1 MLILIN
7 LGFFFNTFESLIKNE
22 YFSILIYFCIAIL
35 LSVVIVSFSF
45 FFVNQNPENEKM
57 SVYECGFEAYQDAR
71 HKFDIKFYLVGML
84 FILFDIETM
93 FLLPWA
99 VSVSK
104 LTLLGFWSMIDFIF
118 ELVFGYIYICYVG
131 ALDWNV

>member
-7 LGFFFNTFESLIKNE
+7 FEGSFNIFESLIKNE
-22 YFSILIYFCIAIL
+22 YFSILIYFCVAIV
-35 LSVVIVSFSF
+35 LSLIIVFFSF
-45 FFVNQNPENEKM
+45 LLVNQNPENEKM

-93 FLLPWA
+93 FLLPWVA
-99 VSVSK
+99 SVSK

-118 ELVFGYIYICYVG
+118 ELVFSYVYICYVG
-131 ALDWNV
+131 ALDWNI